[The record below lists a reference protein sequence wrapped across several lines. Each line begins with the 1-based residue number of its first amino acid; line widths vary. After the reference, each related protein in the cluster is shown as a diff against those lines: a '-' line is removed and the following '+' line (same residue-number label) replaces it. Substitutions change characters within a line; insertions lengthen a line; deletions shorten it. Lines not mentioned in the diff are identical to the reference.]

1 LLCAPTPSKI
11 RKAISEYAEDNS
23 IPLIYI
29 HCAGFYSY
37 FSIQLPSTFPIADT
51 HPDPDSTQ
59 DLRLLAPWQE
69 LSEEVGKLGNLKG
82 MDDYEHGHI
91 PYLYLLLHYL
101 EEWKTTHSGNLPSTF
116 KEKIQFRDLV
126 REGARTKNSDGGEEN
141 FDEACA
147 AVLKG
152 ISPPFVGSGLK
163 EIFAMPACIGLT
175 ANSPNFWI
183 IANAIKA
190 FYKQHS
196 VLPLPGSLPDMKARS
211 ADYIALQNVYKSK
224 ARADVSEVLQT
235 VRATEKSLDRQIAV
249 PESEVEQ
256 FCKNAAHVKV
266 LAGQPLIHTR
276 LAQPEVLKALEAS
289 LTDPSALEPHL
300 TPIFMS
306 LVQTDEI
313 DQSTKIALNT
323 LANGNELKEAQ
334 RAKSAELHN
343 IASLTGGQVAQEAI
357 KIITRQYV
365 PVDNL
370 GIFDGINNSRSEV
383 LKF

>member
-1 LLCAPTPSKI
+1 LEIRRKI
-11 RKAISEYAEDNS
+11 AEYAQAHS
-23 IPLIYI
+23 APLIYI

-37 FSIQLPSTFPIADT
+37 FSVQLPTTFPIADT

-69 LSEEVGKLGNLKG
+69 LSEAVTKLGDLTK
-82 MDDYEHGHI
+82 MDDYAHGHI

-101 EEWKTTHSGNLPSTF
+101 EEWKKTHAGNLPSTF
-116 KEKIQFRDLV
+116 KEKTQFRDLV
-126 REGARTKNSDGGEEN
+126 REGARTNNSDGGEEN

-152 ISPPFVGSGLK
+152 INPPFVGSGLK
-163 EIFAMPACIGLT
+163 DLFAMPACTSLT
-175 ANSPNFWI
+175 ADSPNFWI
-183 IANAIKA
+183 VANAIKI
-190 FYKQHS
+190 FYKQLS

-224 ARADVSEVLQT
+224 ARADVSEVLHT
-235 VRATEKSLDRQIAV
+235 VRATEKSLDRQMAV
-249 PESEVEQ
+249 PESEIEQ

-266 LAGQPLIHTR
+266 LAGQPLIHSR

-289 LTDPSALEPHL
+289 LDDPSALEPHL

-306 LVQTDEI
+306 LVQTDDI
-313 DQSTKIALNT
+313 DESTKAALNK
-323 LANGNELKEAQ
+323 LANGHELEEAQ
-334 RAKSAELHN
+334 RAQHAELHN

-357 KIITRQYV
+357 KLITRQYV

-370 GIFDGINNSRSEV
+370 SIFDGIHNSRSEV

>member
-1 LLCAPTPSKI
+1 MPSKT
-11 RKAISEYAEDNS
+11 RQTISEYVQANS
-23 IPLIYI
+23 VPLIYI

-37 FSIQLPSTFPIADT
+37 FSIQLPSTFPVADT
-51 HPDPDSTQ
+51 HPDPDSIQ
-59 DLRLLAPWQE
+59 DLRLLVPWTE
-69 LSEEVGKLGNLKG
+69 LSEAVTKLGDLQG
-82 MDDYEHGHI
+82 MDDYAHGHI

-101 EEWKTTHSGNLPSTF
+101 EEWKNTHFGNLPSTF
-116 KEKIQFRDLV
+116 KEKTQFRDVV
-126 REGARTKNSDGGEEN
+126 REGARTNNSDGGEEN

-152 ISPPFVGSGLK
+152 INPPFVGSGLK
-163 EIFAMPACIGLT
+163 DLFAMPACTSLT
-175 ANSPNFWI
+175 SDSPNFWI
-183 IANAIKA
+183 ISNAIKT

-211 ADYIALQNVYKSK
+211 ADYIALQNIYKSK
-224 ARADVSEVLQT
+224 ARADVSEVLQI
-235 VRATEKSLDRQIAV
+235 VRATEKSLGRRPTV

-266 LAGQPLIHTR
+266 LAGQPLIHNR

-289 LTDPSALEPHL
+289 LDDPSALEPHL

-306 LVQTDEI
+306 LIQTDDI
-313 DQSTKIALNT
+313 DEVTRTALNK
-323 LANGNELKEAQ
+323 LANGNDLQEAQ
-334 RAKSAELHN
+334 RAKHAELHN

-357 KIITRQYV
+357 KLITRQYV

-370 GIFDGINNSRSEV
+370 SIFDGIHNSRSEV